1 MRQKLK
7 KHVSDFMKCGLM
19 GWGMECFWTGCG
31 SLYEKKDRQMHCM
44 TSLWMFP
51 IYGMAAFLAPVCRL
65 LKNRSLLFRG
75 LTYTGL
81 IFTGEFLTGMWLNR
95 RELCP
100 WNYERSRW
108 NLAKVIRLDFAPCWF
123 VTGLLFERLLR
134 ENDPSLRPD

>member
-51 IYGMAAFLAPVCRL
+51 IYGMASMLTPLRLRLHGMYLFDGVRNRYAPE
-65 LKNRSLLFRG
+65 K
-75 LTYTGL
+75 
-81 IFTGEFLTGMWLNR
+81 
-95 RELCP
+95 
-100 WNYERSRW
+100 
-108 NLAKVIRLDFAPCWF
+108 K
-123 VTGLLFERLLR
+123 GLLPLGLQRGKGKLQGGRALRLRAPLVRRRPLIR
-134 ENDPSLRPD
+134 ETINEVNSFIFSFW